1 MNAMGSEQVRKLDR
15 ETAMKQGRKTGQS
28 GPLRIALNDALGR
41 LPGPDGK
48 RFAGILDEGRDL
60 EVEIYAPRGVD
71 PQMPHRR
78 DELYVV
84 VSGSGFF
91 RAGDLRERFG
101 PGDLLL
107 APAGAVHRFEEFS
120 DDLVVW
126 VMFYGPEK

>member
-1 MNAMGSEQVRKLDR
+1 MNEGKMRAR
-15 ETAMKQGRKTGQS
+15 
-28 GPLRIALNDALGR
+28 GPFRIALEQALGR
-41 LPGPDGK
+41 LPGPDE
-48 RFAGILDEGRDL
+48 RFASILDEGVAL

-71 PQMPHRR
+71 AQEPHRR

-91 RAGDLRERFG
+91 RLEGERERFG

-107 APAGAVHRFEEFS
+107 APAGAVHRFEEFT

-126 VMFYGPEK
+126 VFFYGPEK

>member
-1 MNAMGSEQVRKLDR
+1 MNDAGNTRTS
-15 ETAMKQGRKTGQS
+15 S
-28 GPLRIALNDALGR
+28 PLRIALDDALRR

-48 RFAGILDEGRDL
+48 RFASILDRGAAL
-60 EVEIYAPRGVD
+60 ELEIYAPRGID
-71 PQMPHRR
+71 PQNPHRR

-84 VSGSGFF
+84 VSGTGFF
-91 RAGDLRERFG
+91 RMGTLRERFG

-126 VMFYGPEK
+126 VIFYGPEK

>member
-1 MNAMGSEQVRKLDR
+1 
-15 ETAMKQGRKTGQS
+15 MKDGGKTEDS
-28 GPLRIALNDALGR
+28 HPLRIGLDQALAR

-48 RFAGILDEGRDL
+48 RFASILESGDL

-84 VSGSGFF
+84 VSGTGFF
-91 RAGDLRERFG
+91 RSGDVRERFG

-107 APAGAVHRFEEFS
+107 APAGAVHRFEEFT

>member
-1 MNAMGSEQVRKLDR
+1 MTDIGNRGTRS
-15 ETAMKQGRKTGQS
+15 
-28 GPLRIALNDALGR
+28 PLRIALDDALR
-41 LPGPDGK
+41 RIPGPDGK
-48 RFAGILDEGRDL
+48 RFASILDEGGAL
-60 EVEIYAPRGVD
+60 EVEIYAPRGED
-71 PQMPHRR
+71 PQNPHRR

-91 RAGDLRERFG
+91 RRENLRERFG

-126 VMFYGPEK
+126 VMFYGPAK

>member
-1 MNAMGSEQVRKLDR
+1 
-15 ETAMKQGRKTGQS
+15 MKDGGKTEAS
-28 GPLRIALNDALGR
+28 HPLRIGLDEALAR

-48 RFAGILDEGRDL
+48 RFASVLDEGADL
-60 EVEIYAPRGVD
+60 EVEIYAPGGVD

-91 RAGDLRERFG
+91 RMGTGRERFG